1 MPTDKICPECH
12 RLFRWYDNE
21 CPDCHVTLVDATGDE
36 PTPDVEIVSVFSTT
50 DMALLP
56 LAQMELERAGILY
69 ETKHLRGRRL
79 VGGYRE
85 VVDDGAELVVR
96 DMDAERAR
104 ELLADLEHAGPI
116 DDAEPAAPQPAARPI
131 TAPSPADAPVV
142 LFDKDTDLP
151 IGRLTIAQFDA
162 LDAKL
167 EHESEVDDDFYIDE
181 ATIAMLEEQGLDGE
195 VVAMLRHALAG
206 RSGMDVRWAED

>member
-1 MPTDKICPECH
+1 MPNDKICPECH
-12 RLFRWYDNE
+12 RRFRWYDNE
-21 CPDCHVTLVDATGDE
+21 CPDCRIALVDATDDE
-36 PTPDVEIVSVFSTT
+36 PTPDVDIVSVFSTT

-79 VGGYRE
+79 IGGYRE
-85 VVDDGAELVVR
+85 VVDDGAELIVR
-96 DMDAERAR
+96 GGDADRAR
-104 ELLADLEHAGPI
+104 ELLADLEHATPVDEGGP
-116 DDAEPAAPQPAARPI
+116 AQFHEVAVAI
-131 TAPSPADAPVV
+131 TDPTPADAPVV
-142 LFDKDTDLP
+142 LFDKDTELP

-181 ATIAMLEEQGLDGE
+181 ATIAMLEAEGLDGG
-195 VVAMLRHALAG
+195 VVQMLRHGLAG
-206 RSGMDVRWAED
+206 RSGMDVRWVEE

>member
-1 MPTDKICPECH
+1 
-12 RLFRWYDNE
+12 
-21 CPDCHVTLVDATGDE
+21 VTLVDATGDE

-56 LAQMELERAGILY
+56 LAQMELERAGILH

-79 VGGYRE
+79 IGGYRE

-96 DMDAERAR
+96 ALDADHAR
-104 ELLADLEHAGPI
+104 ELLVDLEHAAPI
-116 DDAEPAAPQPAARPI
+116 EDAEPVVPRPAARPI
-131 TAPSPADAPVV
+131 TPPSPADAPFV
-142 LFDKDTDLP
+142 LFDKETELP

-167 EHESEVDDDFYIDE
+167 EHESEVDDDFYLDE
-181 ATIAMLEEQGLDGE
+181 ATIAMLEEQGVDA
-195 VVAMLRHALAG
+195 VVVQMLRHALAG
-206 RSGMDVRWAED
+206 RSGMDVRWVEE

>member
-12 RLFRWYDNE
+12 RRFRWYDNE
-21 CPDCHVTLVDATGDE
+21 CPDCRVTLVDPTGDE

-56 LAQMELERAGILY
+56 LAQMELERAGIVY

-79 VGGYRE
+79 IGGYRE
-85 VVDDGAELVVR
+85 VVDDGAELVAR
-96 DMDAERAR
+96 GMDADQAR
-104 ELLADLEHAGPI
+104 ELLADLQHSAPI
-116 DDAEPAAPQPAARPI
+116 DVGEPAPSRAGVVAI
-131 TAPSPADAPVV
+131 TTPSPADAPVV

-162 LDAKL
+162 LDVKL
-167 EHESEVDDDFYIDE
+167 EHESEHDDDFYVDE
-181 ATIAMLEEQGLDGE
+181 ATIAMLEGQGLDEE
-195 VVAMLRHALAG
+195 VVQMLRHALAG
-206 RSGMDVRWAED
+206 RSGMDVRWVEE